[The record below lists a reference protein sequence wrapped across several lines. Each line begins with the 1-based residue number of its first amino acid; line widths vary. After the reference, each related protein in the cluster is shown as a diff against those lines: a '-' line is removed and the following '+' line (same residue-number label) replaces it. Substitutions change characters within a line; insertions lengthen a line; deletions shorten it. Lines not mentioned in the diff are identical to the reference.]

1 MWNSNKLIVRLECTS
16 DKEINREVF
25 IFNEITSF
33 FKKRKTNQNF
43 IEIKIQEIL
52 VGFGANFVLK
62 INGF

>member
-33 FKKRKTNQNF
+33 FKMRKTNQNF

-52 VGFGANFVLK
+52 AGFGANFVLK

>member
-33 FKKRKTNQNF
+33 FKMRKTNQNF
-43 IEIKIQEIL
+43 IEIKI
-52 VGFGANFVLK
+52 
-62 INGF
+62 